1 MTYLEV
7 HYRYTGKLTL
17 VQRRKLG
24 ELTGVY
30 GLRRLGVN
38 EEHNQLRIEFDAS
51 RLRESEAVHIVRGAG
66 IPLTEKVEVSEKA
79 A

>member
-7 HYRYTGKLTL
+7 HYRYVGKLTL
-17 VQRRKLG
+17 AQLRKLG

-30 GLRRLGVN
+30 GLRRLRVS

-51 RLRESEAVHIVRGAG
+51 RLRESEAVHIVRSAG